1 MTPEQKSTLRA
12 FLALPYQSPAGRVK
26 NIMRHHFCKN
36 SRVQTFAMCVT
47 IPKMAGGQLSLDRL
61 EAQGQRAQKDRPIPW
76 KKEKEDES
84 L

>member
-1 MTPEQKSTLRA
+1 M
-12 FLALPYQSPAGRVK
+12 
-26 NIMRHHFCKN
+26 
-36 SRVQTFAMCVT
+36 T